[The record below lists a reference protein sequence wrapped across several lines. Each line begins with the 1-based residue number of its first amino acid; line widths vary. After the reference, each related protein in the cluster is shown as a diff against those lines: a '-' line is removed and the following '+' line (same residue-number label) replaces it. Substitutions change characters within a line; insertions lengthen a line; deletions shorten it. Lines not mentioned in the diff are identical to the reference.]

1 MLILLVFGGLML
13 ILSVF
18 YLMNSWQQYHQWKWA
33 TFLVLISLAATVY
46 GAINLPYWHHNSA
59 SQSSSSQTTASSQK
73 SIKEFS
79 NSGLQAQNGAT
90 QSEKEDAILRQLQKG
105 YSKMGSVEFDL
116 ASKTYKIETN
126 TDTDNGKALNTIMQ
140 NPSQA
145 DQAGWPDLT
154 KSVCKT
160 SAALKKSLGDGYTL
174 SLMKPGDN
182 NIAMFSAKDGN
193 ESYNAIK

>member
-18 YLMNSWQQYHQWKWA
+18 YLMNPWQQYRQWKWA
-33 TFLVLISLAATVY
+33 SFLVLISLAATIY
-46 GAINLPYWHHNSA
+46 GAVNLPYWHHNSA
-59 SQSSSSQTTASSQK
+59 SQSSSQTTASSKK
-73 SIKEFS
+73 SLKEFS
-79 NSGLQAQNGAT
+79 NNGIQTQNSAS
-90 QSEKEDAILRQLQKG
+90 QSQKEDAILRQLQKG
-105 YSKMGSVEFDL
+105 YSKMGSVEFDRS
-116 ASKTYKIETN
+116 SKTYKIEPN
-126 TDTDNGKALNTIMQ
+126 TDSDNGKALSAISQ

-145 DQAGWPDLT
+145 DQAGWPNLT
-154 KSVCKT
+154 KSLCKT

-182 NIAMFSAKDGN
+182 NSAMFSAKDGN

>member
-1 MLILLVFGGLML
+1 MLILLIFGGLML

-46 GAINLPYWHHNSA
+46 GAVNLPYLHHNSA
-59 SQSSSSQTTASSQK
+59 SQSSSQSTTSSQK

-79 NSGLQAQNGAT
+79 NNGLQTQNGAT
-90 QSEKEDAILRQLQKG
+90 QSEKEDAILRQLQNG
-105 YSKMGSVEFDL
+105 YSKRGSVEFDR
-116 ASKTYKIETN
+116 ASKTYKIEPN
-126 TDTDNGKALNTIMQ
+126 TDTDNGKALNAILQ

-145 DQAGWPDLT
+145 DQAGWPGLT
-154 KSVCKT
+154 KSLCKT
-160 SAALKKSLGDGYTL
+160 SAALKKTLGDGYTL

-182 NIAMFSAKDGN
+182 SSAMFSAKDGS